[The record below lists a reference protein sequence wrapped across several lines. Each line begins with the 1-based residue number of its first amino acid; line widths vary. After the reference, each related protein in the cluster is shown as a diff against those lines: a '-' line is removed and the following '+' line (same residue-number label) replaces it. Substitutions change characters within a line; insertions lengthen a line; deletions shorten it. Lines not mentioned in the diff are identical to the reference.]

1 MTVKR
6 EKQSLKTEKCYEWN
20 MRSRKQLDLPSRQVV
35 EKKLIFFVS
44 RGFSWVNSQER
55 GWGSDSPVRDELST

>member
-1 MTVKR
+1 MVKR
-6 EKQSLKTEKCYEWN
+6 GKQSLKTEKRYERN
-20 MRSRKQLDLPSRQVV
+20 MWSCEQLDLPSRQVV

-44 RGFSWVNSQER
+44 RGLSWVNSEER